1 MTSPRTLLCV
11 GLTCVALN
19 MAQGQDLADAVEK
32 NETFQIQAL
41 LAKDLDVNKA
51 QADGMTALH
60 WATHHDNLD
69 LAKKLLE
76 RGANAAA
83 ENRYGFTPLY
93 LACINGNGYLVD
105 ALLDSGADPNT
116 SVRGGETVLMA
127 AARTGKV
134 AAVEALLTAGADFDA
149 RERNGQTAMM
159 WAAHEGHLEVVEAL
173 LDGGADFQTPL
184 DSGYT
189 PFFFAIREGHRELV
203 DLFIAA
209 GANPNGAMYFNK
221 SSSKGPLNGSSPLML
236 AVENG
241 HYDLAIQLLEAGA
254 DPNDMRT
261 GYSILHALTWI
272 RKPDIGESFQ
282 GAPPPKGSGRRN
294 SDQFIREL
302 VAHGADV
309 NAQLTRGRRAG
320 GARFSNIGATAF
332 FLAADR
338 ADLPYMKLLLELGA
352 DPFIENE
359 DGCSALLVAAGIGSH
374 APEEEAGSEMECAA
388 AVEFLLGL
396 GLDINKVD
404 DNGETAMHGAA
415 YKNAPAVVYL
425 LNERGAD
432 INTWNQNNRK
442 KRTPLLIAE
451 GYRPGNFKPSF
462 ETVDAIIEVM
472 QSHGVEPP
480 TGPKPHHT
488 NYAP

>member
-1 MTSPRTLLCV
+1 MAGTLLQ
-11 GLTCVALN
+11 AKE
-19 MAQGQDLADAVEK
+19 APLADAVEK
-32 NETFQIQAL
+32 NETFEIQAL
-41 LAKDLDVNKA
+41 LAKDPDLNQA
-51 QADGMTALH
+51 QVDGMTALH
-60 WATHHDNLD
+60 WAAHNDDTK
-69 LAKKLLE
+69 LAQTLLE
-76 RGANAAA
+76 KGASATI
-83 ENRYGFTPLY
+83 ENRYGITPLY
-93 LACINGNGYLVD
+93 LACVNGNGSMVRD
-105 ALLDSGADPNT
+105 LLNAGADPNT
-116 SVRGGETVLMA
+116 TIRGGETVLMA

-134 AAVEALLTAGADFDA
+134 AAVEALVEAGADIEA
-149 RERNGQTAMM
+149 KERKGQTAMM
-159 WAAHEGHLEVVEAL
+159 WAAHEGHLEVVEFLINA
-173 LDGGADFQTPL
+173 GADFLTPL
-184 DSGYT
+184 DSGYN
-189 PFFFAIREGHRELV
+189 PFFFSIREGHREIA

-209 GANPNGAMYFNK
+209 GANPNTVMYFAK
-221 SSSKGPLNGSSPLML
+221 SSSKGPLNGTSPLML

-241 HYDLAIQLLEAGA
+241 HYDLGVQLLEAGA

-261 GYSILHALTWI
+261 GFSILHALTWI
-272 RKPDIGESFQ
+272 RKPDIGESFR

-320 GARFSNIGATAF
+320 GARFSDIGATPF
-332 FLAADR
+332 FMACDR

-359 DGCSALLVAAGIGSH
+359 DGCSALLVAAGVGSH
-374 APEEEAGSEMECAA
+374 APEEEAGSPIECAE
-388 AVEFLLGL
+388 AVAFLLEL

-404 DNGETAMHGAA
+404 ANGETAMHGAA
-415 YKNAPAVVYL
+415 YKNAPEVVYL

-432 INTWNQNNRK
+432 IHVWNQNNRK
-442 KRTPLLIAE
+442 DRTPLLIAE

-472 QSHGVEPP
+472 HSHGVKPP